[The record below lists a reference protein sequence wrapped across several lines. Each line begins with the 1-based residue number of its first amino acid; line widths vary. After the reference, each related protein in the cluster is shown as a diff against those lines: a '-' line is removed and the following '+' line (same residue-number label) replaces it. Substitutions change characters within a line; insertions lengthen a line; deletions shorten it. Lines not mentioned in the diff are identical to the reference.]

1 MGRPAAALLLLTG
14 LAVSGCRGIGP
25 AARPQPTPSATLA
38 GAHIG
43 VVDVDTVARAH
54 PRWPELDALTKKLA
68 DVQAQ
73 LATPPQLPPVVL
85 ARIEAQLRAQA
96 KKLDA
101 EFQAEVAALRARQE
115 AQLAR
120 YVAQLRAEQAAKL
133 SQLQAQIDGELQ
145 KAIEARATTLR
156 AELRQFEAQVLE
168 EYRFPIAGLRL
179 KVDVV
184 GVATE
189 EELRRITGELDRL
202 LTERDG
208 KVSARAEVM
217 DVVLR
222 DFERARIA
230 EANARLD
237 KTQRAG
243 EVEINR
249 LVEAKKQ
256 ELDAEARRLTRAKQ
270 RDFEHRLNTFRRRVL
285 GVGEG
290 QLAFAQGKYVEG
302 LRQREQQLLAERQA
316 LQEQR
321 ARLEDSILAD
331 VKIEVAALAAARGFD
346 VVLTRYL
353 SNLAGEDITTDVLAR
368 LKR

>member
-1 MGRPAAALLLLTG
+1 MGRPAAVLLLLTA
-14 LAVSGCRGIGP
+14 LAVGGCRGIGP
-25 AARPQPTPSATLA
+25 AARSQPTPSATPV

-43 VVDVDTVARAH
+43 VVDVETVARAH

-68 DVQAQ
+68 DVAAQ
-73 LATPPQLPPVVL
+73 LATPPQLSPVVR
-85 ARIEAQLRAQA
+85 ARIDARLRAQA
-96 KKLDA
+96 KKLEA
-101 EFQAEVAALRARQE
+101 EFQAEVAALRARQ
-115 AQLAR
+115 AAKLAR

-133 SQLQAQIDGELQ
+133 NQLRAQIDGEL
-145 KAIEARATTLR
+145 KKGIDARATTLR
-156 AELRQFEAQVLE
+156 ADLRQYEAQVLE
-168 EYRFPIAGLRL
+168 EYRFPIANLRL
-179 KVDVV
+179 KTDVV

-189 EELRRITGELDRL
+189 DELRRITGELDRL

-208 KVSARAEVM
+208 RVRARAEVL

-237 KTQRAG
+237 KAQKAA

-249 LVEAKKQ
+249 LVVVKKK

-270 RDFEHRLNTFRRRVL
+270 RAFEGRMNAFRRQL
-285 GVGEG
+285 LSVGEG
-290 QLAFAQGKYVEG
+290 QLASAQGQYVEG

-331 VKIEVAALAAARGFD
+331 VKIEVAAIAAARGFD

-353 SNLAGEDITTDVLAR
+353 TNLTGEDMTTDVLAR